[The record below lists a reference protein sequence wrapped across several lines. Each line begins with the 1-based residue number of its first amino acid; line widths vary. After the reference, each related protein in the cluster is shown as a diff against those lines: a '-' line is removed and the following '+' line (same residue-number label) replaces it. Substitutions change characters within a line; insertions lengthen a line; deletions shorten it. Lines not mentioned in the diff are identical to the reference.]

1 METTNK
7 LQVKAAQ
14 IKQKIESNNIFLE
27 GVKVMKIFRTEYSLG
42 GPQTKNC
49 DIHEIKIVGGDEN
62 SLIFYEKIK
71 DFLKEEMSFCPSHNK
86 LFFGIRDQAK
96 KENQRLEKRLAK
108 IEASPQA

>member
-49 DIHEIKIVGGDEN
+49 DIHEIKIV
-62 SLIFYEKIK
+62 
-71 DFLKEEMSFCPSHNK
+71 LKEEMSFCPSHNK